1 MTTAD
6 GSRPPPKILRGGT
19 PAAHRRHTIRPVLT
33 SEGSTVTAQSDSNP
47 NGSRHRRRRG
57 SERRATGH
65 GRCRT
70 VKDRLGVKGSQVRI
84 LSSRRPSEAR
94 CSWGLAQVSGLFSSR
109 VVPALSIYT
118 AGVWG
123 PFVDHLWTPRG
134 FRGATRAGT
143 RCAVPGPGARR
154 KWVQDRGWWLCGC
167 GRAVRSSAKGKRGP
181 REIRCVPRSRTRR
194 SHGASHAGHVGKTR
208 PSLPFANRKRLS
220 FSI

>member
-1 MTTAD
+1 MGVASPAQEEPREPIRGANVFKLPPTDHDSARVICLVG
-6 GSRPPPKILRGGT
+6 GSPFDSVRPRQTHCP
-19 PAAHRRHTIRPVLT
+19 
-33 SEGSTVTAQSDSNP
+33 
-47 NGSRHRRRRG
+47 
-57 SERRATGH
+57 
-65 GRCRT
+65 C
-70 VKDRLGVKGSQVRI
+70 LGVKGSQVRI